1 MIINENTKIS
11 TLIKHNEQAI
21 EVIAAI
27 NPHFKKLK
35 NPILRKVLA
44 PRVTIAD
51 AARIGNCAVDDFF
64 VALEKIGFQLENNTM
79 SKTAIKT
86 TTSSLLL
93 KSIAEKRVVS
103 FDVRAI
109 LLSGEDPFK
118 QIMQKI
124 KQLPED
130 YSLEL
135 INTFEPTPLIKI
147 LTNKGFESMIK
158 IDNNIVTTW
167 FYKPKKQDVTPE
179 DSNPLS
185 FTLKVS
191 NEELN
196 QQIEL
201 WKNNFKEIDVR
212 DLEMPL
218 PMVTILDEVADL
230 KENEALF
237 VHHKKV
243 PQYLLP
249 ELEERNC
256 HTLIA
261 EIEEGNI
268 KLFIHKKCNK

>member
-1 MIINENTKIS
+1 
-11 TLIKHNEQAI
+11 
-21 EVIAAI
+21 
-27 NPHFKKLK
+27 
-35 NPILRKVLA
+35 
-44 PRVTIAD
+44 
-51 AARIGNCAVDDFF
+51 
-64 VALEKIGFQLENNTM
+64 
-79 SKTAIKT
+79 
-86 TTSSLLL
+86 
-93 KSIAEKRVVS
+93 
-103 FDVRAI
+103 
-109 LLSGEDPFK
+109 
-118 QIMQKI
+118 
-124 KQLPED
+124 
-130 YSLEL
+130 
-135 INTFEPTPLIKI
+135 
-147 LTNKGFESMIK
+147 
-158 IDNNIVTTW
+158 VTTW

-261 EIEEGNI
+261 EIEEGNV